1 MNRIKHLS
9 VALMLIAMLC
19 IMASCG
25 CEHETVADPAIAAT
39 CTTTG
44 LTEGSHCSLCGEV
57 LIAQET
63 IPAIGHTEAINE
75 SKDATCTETG
85 LTEGK
90 YCSFCNETL
99 LVQETIPAKGHTEV
113 VKEAK
118 DATCTE
124 TGLTEGKDCSVC
136 GAVLTAQETVPAKGH
151 TEAIKAGKKATCTV
165 AGLSDEKYC
174 TKCNVVISSQKTIEA
189 TGHDWKAATC
199 TTPKTCKNCG
209 TQSGSVDAHKFVNGI
224 CSTCSESD
232 PNYVRTYDLGETW
245 RVEGQWE
252 VTFTSA
258 TKHYACH
265 DWRPIDNGSQ
275 VIIIKYNYKNLG
287 CDNIYITYGS
297 WLVYDNNDNNV
308 HVKIYPCMD
317 GHNHGPERLYV
328 NGSSCFIDDALSVT
342 TKSSN
347 IKILLSIRD
356 DNGNRHSAYF
366 NIPIK

>member
-90 YCSFCNETL
+90 YCSVCNETL

-136 GAVLTAQETVPAKGH
+136 GAVLIAQETIYALEHSYSKGV
-151 TEAIKAGKKATCTV
+151 CTV
-165 AGLSDEKYC
+165 CGLPDPTVEKIAKALQNIERYP
-174 TKCNVVISSQKTIEA
+174 KTIEINKGLIE
-189 TGHDWKAATC
+189 T
-199 TTPKTCKNCG
+199 
-209 TQSGSVDAHKFVNGI
+209 S
-224 CSTCSESD
+224 
-232 PNYVRTYDLGETW
+232 YDLFVLTVDYSYFSDAQMYMLQIVDCLKKVINICESVADDDYWIGLI
-245 RVEGQWE
+245 VEQSQE
-252 VTFTSA
+252 LILEMPLVPLSISTSA
-258 TKHYACH
+258 VRNYIGKCESFAVKADRIFVHY
-265 DWRPIDNGSQ
+265 SS
-275 VIIIKYNYKNLG
+275 L
-287 CDNIYITYGS
+287 CDEYG
-297 WLVYDNNDNNV
+297 
-308 HVKIYPCMD
+308 VK
-317 GHNHGPERLYV
+317 
-328 NGSSCFIDDALSVT
+328 
-342 TKSSN
+342 
-347 IKILLSIRD
+347 
-356 DNGNRHSAYF
+356 
-366 NIPIK
+366 